1 MSATPTS
8 SRQDDILRAA
18 LPVFGRFGFRKTS
31 MEDLAA
37 AAGLSKQGLYLHF
50 ASKEDIFVAAM
61 QRYLDDGLDLVDAQL
76 GRDGRSLLDRLCGAM
91 DAWFGRHIETFAPAS
106 FDVIETGDRLS
117 AEAIEGYKTA
127 FRTRLAK
134 ALSQPGA
141 LPQGNA
147 CTPRELAEVLF
158 RFGLTWKEGR
168 QSRAAFGRQIRL
180 CVAACCQLRGD
191 RRGDPR

>member
-1 MSATPTS
+1 MTAAPA
-8 SRQDDILRAA
+8 SRRHDDILRAA
-18 LPVFGRFGFRKTS
+18 VPVFGRFGFRKTS

-76 GRDGRSLLDRLCGAM
+76 GRDGAPLLDRLAGAM
-91 DAWFGRHIETFAPAS
+91 DAWFGRHLDTFAPDS
-106 FDVIETGDRLS
+106 FDVIEAGHQHS
-117 AEAIEGYKTA
+117 AAFERYKTA
-127 FRTRLAK
+127 FKARLAK

-141 LPQGNA
+141 LPPGNV

-158 RFGLTWKEGR
+158 RFGLTWKDGR
-168 QSRAAFGRQIRL
+168 HSRAAFGRQIRM
-180 CVAACCQLRGD
+180 CIAACCQLRGEQ
-191 RRGDPR
+191 R